1 MYIHKNIIIY
11 YKNNYRDHR
20 ELYRIIIDEKKK
32 KKKKKEVKGEIFYK
46 YILVSTRVACA
57 LSNL

>member
-32 KKKKKEVKGEIFYK
+32 KKKKKKKKG
-46 YILVSTRVACA
+46 
-57 LSNL
+57 